1 MDKEQAVV
9 TLQPRDLVVPY
20 KDGDNLLYVFDEAIF
35 DKPTADS
42 SNDCGS
48 ISSGVDND
56 DASNAAITDKHT
68 AESSPPEPKWLYLGH
83 NYLNNHCVS
92 TNINTGVVGLGDV
105 VG

>member
-1 MDKEQAVV
+1 M

-20 KDGDNLLYVFDEAIF
+20 GDGDGDNLLYVFDEALLGVS
-35 DKPTADS
+35 DED
-42 SNDCGS
+42 NNDDCGS
-48 ISSGVDND
+48 SSSGVDND
-56 DASNAAITDKHT
+56 DASNAVITDKHT
-68 AESSPPEPKWLYLGH
+68 AESSPPEPKWLYLGQ